1 MTYIHVLDSSVVH
14 LIAAGEVIDSLAAAV
29 RELSENAIDAAATRI
44 TIDLFPDT
52 LTVQV
57 HDNGCGMELEDLAT
71 AVTAHSTS
79 KITAAQDLQS
89 INTLGFR
96 GEALHSLAQLAQVQI
111 CSRKPTSL
119 TGWLVQYTPEGK
131 FSQEPRTQPLAPGT
145 VVTVQ
150 QLFAQ
155 HPTRRENL
163 PSTAQQVRKVQR
175 QIQDLA
181 LANPQITWQVR
192 LDQKS
197 WLNYWQCQHTGELL
211 LQMLPEAHPADLVYV
226 HTAAYTSEIPD
237 TAIEL
242 VFGLP
247 DRLSRRRMDW
257 LRVAINGRVIHCPE
271 IQQTILTAFTN
282 TLPKQ
287 RFPVCV
293 VHLHVPPEQVDWNRH
308 PAKQEVYLRNI
319 TTWQSALQ
327 KLITD
332 ALQYKRTDN
341 SYKSLSFIQPLLPD
355 LKNMQATGQ
364 TSRQWQNELS
374 LTDLPYQEREYD
386 RNNSLGSQLNQSR
399 LQEGKNIYR
408 LNASWLDPTEL
419 QTTEAAVNQGS
430 VPDTSGHTGF
440 DGGQVKVLAQIL
452 NTYILLERP
461 DGIWLI
467 EQHVAHERIL
477 FEMISKALGIVPCE
491 TPVML
496 QKLHPQA
503 LDNLEQMGLDIAAL
517 SEGLWAVRSIP
528 ELILHHEERAHILQ
542 EMSQCQDFQQA
553 KATLACR
560 SAIRNGVKLDRLSQ
574 QQLVDQWRITPNPH
588 TCPHGRP
595 ICLALAEADL
605 ARFFRRNWLVDRE

>member
-1 MTYIHVLDSSVVH
+1 M
-14 LIAAGEVIDSLAAAV
+14 AAAV

-44 TIDLFPDT
+44 TIDLYPET

-57 HDNGCGMELEDLAT
+57 HDNGCGMALEDLAT

-79 KITAAQDLQS
+79 KITSAQDLQN
-89 INTLGFR
+89 IHTLGFR
-96 GEALHSLAQLAQVQI
+96 GEALHSLAQLGQVQI
-111 CSRKPTSL
+111 CSRKPTSA
-119 TGWLVQYTPEGK
+119 TGWLVQYDPDGQ
-131 FSQEPRTQPLAPGT
+131 FSQPPRTQPLAPGT

-163 PSTAQQVRKVQR
+163 PSVAQQVRKVQR
-175 QIQDLA
+175 QVQDLA
-181 LANPQITWQVR
+181 LANPQITWQTR
-192 LDQKS
+192 LDGKP
-197 WLNYWQCQHTGELL
+197 WLSYWQCEHLGELL
-211 LQMLPEAHPADLVYV
+211 LQMLPETHPADLVYV
-226 HTAAYTSEIPD
+226 HTKAYTPDIPD
-237 TAIEL
+237 SAIEL
-242 VFGLP
+242 GLGLP

-257 LRVAINGRVIHCPE
+257 LRVMVNGRAIHCPE
-271 IQQTILTAFTN
+271 IQQTILTAFAN

-293 VHLHVPPEQVDWNRH
+293 VHLHVPPQQVDWNRH
-308 PAKQEVYLRNI
+308 PAKQEVYLREI
-319 TTWQSALQ
+319 TAWQSALQ

-332 ALQYKRTDN
+332 ALQHKRTDN
-341 SYKSLSFIQPLLPD
+341 SYQALAFIQPLLPE
-355 LKNMQATGQ
+355 LPSQ
-364 TSRQWQNELS
+364 RQWGNELPS
-374 LTDLPYQEREYD
+374 TNLSYGVGDVSSAVR
-386 RNNSLGSQLNQSR
+386 SQIGQR

-419 QTTEAAVNQGS
+419 QELSNHQNFES
-430 VPDTSGHTGF
+430 NSGHGASSSNLTGE
-440 DGGQVKVLAQIL
+440 GLATGQVKVLTQIL

-477 FEMISKALGIVPCE
+477 FEMINQALGIVPCE

-496 QKLHPQA
+496 QKLSAEA
-503 LDNLEQMGLDIAAL
+503 LENLEHMGLDIEPL
-517 SEGLWAVRSIP
+517 SEGLWAVRSLP
-528 ELILHHEERAHILQ
+528 ELILHHEERAQILQ
-542 EMSQCQDFQQA
+542 EMSQCQDLQQA

-574 QQLVDQWRITPNPH
+574 QQLVEQWRVTPNPH

-605 ARFFRRNWLVDRE
+605 ARFFRRNWLVDRR

>member
-1 MTYIHVLDSSVVH
+1 M
-14 LIAAGEVIDSLAAAV
+14 G
-29 RELSENAIDAAATRI
+29 
-44 TIDLFPDT
+44 
-52 LTVQV
+52 
-57 HDNGCGMELEDLAT
+57 LEDLAT

-79 KITAAQDLQS
+79 KITEAQDLQNIS
-89 INTLGFR
+89 TLGFR
-96 GEALHSLAQLAQVQI
+96 GEALHSLAQLGQVQI
-111 CSRKPTSL
+111 CSRKVTSV
-119 TGWLVQYTPEGK
+119 TGWLVQYNADGQ
-131 FSQEPRTQPLAPGT
+131 FNQNPRAQPLAPGT

-163 PSTAQQVRKVQR
+163 PSMAQQVRKVQR

-181 LANPQITWQVR
+181 LANPQITWQAK
-192 LDQKS
+192 LDQKP
-197 WLNYWQCQHTGELL
+197 WLSYWECQHTGELL

-226 HTAAYTSEIPD
+226 HTAAYTPEIPEA
-237 TAIEL
+237 AIEVVL
-242 VFGLP
+242 GLP

-271 IQQTILTAFTN
+271 IQQTILTAFAN

-293 VHLHVPPEQVDWNRH
+293 VHLRVPPQQVDWNRH
-308 PAKQEVYLRNI
+308 PAKQEVYLRDI
-319 TTWQSALQ
+319 TTWQNALQ

-332 ALQYKRTDN
+332 ALQHKRTDN
-341 SYKSLSFIQPLLPD
+341 SYQSLAFMQPLLPN
-355 LKNMQATGQ
+355 LNSQNPR
-364 TSRQWQNELS
+364 TSGNRQWGSELS
-374 LTDLPYQEREYD
+374 LTDLAYGNQDGNRESPQ
-386 RNNSLGSQLNQSR
+386 RSR

-408 LNASWLDPTEL
+408 LNAAWLDPAEL
-419 QTTEAAVNQGS
+419 QVPESQESINQAILSNTTTENSNPENFHPANHEL
-430 VPDTSGHTGF
+430 TTG
-440 DGGQVKVLAQIL
+440 QIKVLAQIL

-477 FEMISKALGIVPCE
+477 FEMISAALMIVPCE

-496 QKLHPQA
+496 QKLSPQA
-503 LDNLEQMGLDIAAL
+503 LENLEQMGLDIAPL

-528 ELILHHEERAHILQ
+528 ELILYHEERGNILQ
-542 EMSQCQDFQQA
+542 EMSQCQDLYQA

-560 SAIRNGVKLDRLSQ
+560 SAIRNGVKLDRISQ

-605 ARFFRRNWLVDRE
+605 ARFFRRSWLVDRG